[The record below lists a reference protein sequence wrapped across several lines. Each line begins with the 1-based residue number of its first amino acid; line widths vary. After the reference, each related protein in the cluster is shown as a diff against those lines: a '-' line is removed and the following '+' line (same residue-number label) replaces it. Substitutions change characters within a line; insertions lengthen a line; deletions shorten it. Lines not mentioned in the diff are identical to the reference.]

1 PEDRLCFFLQDP
13 KSPFVRVDMPDIIN
27 AGTWAALPASSRA
40 KLAKLLPPTA
50 FSDHISMVEPSHP
63 SQRWKNDEETQE
75 TCAGPSSSFRDATQ
89 TWSSDG
95 HESHFLAAMRTWQDH
110 LYTGW
115 LTDAHMEKVR
125 VFEESIRAGRTH
137 VPWKDE
143 VWEREHREEEEGGQ
157 VDEVVVGGGGTKG
170 KGKGRGAYLR
180 LSLSFKWRVDLVG
193 CYREAREWRLQH
205 LSKSGVIQAGDVLSY
220 SRHFVLQGI
229 TVEKDVLVE
238 RIHSRTHALSILAPS
253 HSSQFLPMHILV
265 DPPITPPED
274 ETSLR
279 ASEVTS
285 PSQLETVILDL
296 DGRVPRAE
304 RPHGNAWKVISVWRQ
319 REGAM
324 DEMEVDVQGLERGG
338 RRKLGTLFYLR
349 GSCVRE

>member
-1 PEDRLCFFLQDP
+1 MAEATGRPRRSTRAPDRYVATKESARTGTKRDRASSSATGVNASKVKTPEDRLRFFLQDP

-50 FSDHISMVEPSHP
+50 FSDHVSMVEPSHP
-63 SQRWKNDEETQE
+63 SQLST
-75 TCAGPSSSFRDATQ
+75 APSSPPRTPPLPPSSPITTTPTSSSPVRRSSPAPMVLDDPDETSVREPITSFFT
-89 TWSSDG
+89 
-95 HESHFLAAMRTWQDH
+95 ESHFLAAMRTWQDH

-115 LTDAHMEKVR
+115 LTDAHIEKVR

-170 KGKGRGAYLR
+170 KGKGRVK
-180 LSLSFKWRVDLVG
+180 SQ
-193 CYREAREWRLQH
+193 WRLQH

-229 TVEKDVLVE
+229 TVEKDVLV
-238 RIHSRTHALSILAPS
+238 
-253 HSSQFLPMHILV
+253 
-265 DPPITPPED
+265 
-274 ETSLR
+274 
-279 ASEVTS
+279 
-285 PSQLETVILDL
+285 
-296 DGRVPRAE
+296 
-304 RPHGNAWKVISVWRQ
+304 
-319 REGAM
+319 
-324 DEMEVDVQGLERGG
+324 
-338 RRKLGTLFYLR
+338 
-349 GSCVRE
+349 